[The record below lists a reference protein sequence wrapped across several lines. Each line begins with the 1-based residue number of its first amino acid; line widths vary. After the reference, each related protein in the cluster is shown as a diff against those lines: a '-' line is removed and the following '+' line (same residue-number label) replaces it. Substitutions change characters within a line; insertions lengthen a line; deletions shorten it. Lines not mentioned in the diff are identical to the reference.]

1 MNNDTQ
7 TRQIGDPALQPGHTL
22 SAPFNLKPKRGHTCQ
37 MCGTIFLSIRR
48 TGVKYCSATCRKRA
62 SNGHKTW
69 NTHRRCEQCGKGYT
83 ISQPHQ
89 WHRYCSN
96 ACRQAAY
103 RARKREAES

>member
-7 TRQIGDPALQPGHTL
+7 TGQIGDPALQPGHTL

-37 MCGTIFLSIRR
+37 MCGTIFRSIR
-48 TGVKYCSATCRKRA
+48 RKRA
-62 SNGHKTW
+62 SRGHTSW
-69 NTHRRCEQCGKGYT
+69 NTRRLCEQCGKYYT
-83 ISQPHQ
+83 VKQPHQ